1 MGSGLPN
8 SLPTEKS
15 YIMTATIKTEVL
27 PTYGEAVKAFD
38 SCLNAF
44 ADLAPIEESALRTA
58 YLGIHNGIQV
68 RDYALGAIGFL
79 LSAEDAESFLSVFN
93 AVGKSAHIEAIK
105 GAYAYEGGD
114 IDLAKTHLAL
124 ALALDSKCSLAT
136 LLVRVVS
143 AGWPSGAFAS
153 MREELHPKVIEGLK
167 ALDSVMV
174 GDE

>member
-1 MGSGLPN
+1 
-8 SLPTEKS
+8 
-15 YIMTATIKTEVL
+15 MTATIKTATL

-44 ADLAPIEESALRTA
+44 ADSALLEESVIRTA

-68 RDYALGAIGFL
+68 RDYALGAVG
-79 LSAEDAESFLSVFN
+79 LSLPVSDSIRFLSIFKV
-93 AVGKSAHIEAIK
+93 VGESAHIEAIK
-105 GAYAYEGGD
+105 GAYAYEGGESA
-114 IDLAKTHLAL
+114 IAKGFLDS
-124 ALALDSKCSLAT
+124 ALALDSSCSLAS
-136 LLVRVVS
+136 LLVRVMS

>member
-1 MGSGLPN
+1 
-8 SLPTEKS
+8 
-15 YIMTATIKTEVL
+15 MTATIKTDSTSTEVL

-44 ADLAPIEESALRTA
+44 ADSQPIEETSLRIA

-68 RDYALGAIGFL
+68 RDYALGACGSIISDPF
-79 LSAEDAESFLSVFN
+79 EVVTFLSVFQ
-93 AVGKSAHIEAIK
+93 AVGTSAHIEAIK
-105 GAYAYEGGD
+105 GAYTYEGGD
-114 IDLAKTHLAL
+114 IDGAL
-124 ALALDSKCSLAT
+124 HFLSEAYKLDSKNSLT
-136 LLVRVVS
+136 MLLGRVIR

>member
-1 MGSGLPN
+1 
-8 SLPTEKS
+8 
-15 YIMTATIKTEVL
+15 MTASTNTATL
-27 PTYGEAVKAFD
+27 PTYSEAVAAFD

-44 ADLAPIEESALRTA
+44 ADLAILEESALRTA

-68 RDYALGAIGFL
+68 RDYALGACGLL
-79 LSAEDAESFLSVFN
+79 LSCEDTLSFLTLFN
-93 AVGKSAHIEAIK
+93 AVGSSAHIEAIK

-114 IDLAKTHLAL
+114 NEEARYFLNN

-136 LLVRVVS
+136 LLVRVMS

-167 ALDSVMV
+167 ALESVKV
-174 GDE
+174 GEE

>member
-1 MGSGLPN
+1 
-8 SLPTEKS
+8 
-15 YIMTATIKTEVL
+15 MTATIKTETL

-44 ADLAPIEESALRTA
+44 ANSALLEESVIRTA

-68 RDYALGAIGFL
+68 RDYALGAVGISL
-79 LSAEDAESFLSVFN
+79 PVSDSIRFLSIFKV
-93 AVGKSAHIEAIK
+93 VGESAHIEAIK

-114 IDLAKTHLAL
+114 IEIALGYLAKAHE
-124 ALALDSKCSLAT
+124 LDAKNSLAS
-136 LLVRVVS
+136 LLLRVIS
-143 AGWPSGAFAS
+143 SGWPSGAFAS

>member
-1 MGSGLPN
+1 MN
-8 SLPTEKS
+8 
-15 YIMTATIKTEVL
+15 AIKTEVL

-44 ADLAPIEESALRTA
+44 ADSLPLEESALRTA

-68 RDYALGAIGFL
+68 RDYALGACGST
-79 LSAEDAESFLSVFN
+79 LSDPFEVVTFLSVFN
-93 AVGKSAHIEAIK
+93 AVGSSAHIEAIK
-105 GAYAYEGGD
+105 GAYSYEGGD
-114 IDLAKTHLAL
+114 IEEANSFLNS